1 MWLEDW
7 FLSLREDPEKLAK
20 VFKTIWIVSYSV
32 LILGFFLIIYALL
45 FL

>member
-1 MWLEDW
+1 MPIKTGLKAPVN
-7 FLSLREDPEKLAK
+7 PEKLAK